1 MIKYQKNAYE
11 IANILRYFTYDVN
24 CRYPDTYSI
33 FHLAYDPNKTIYLW
47 SQWLPGIKP
56 KKNPHWKTQRKK
68 KETQRSH
75 SVWGCWQIVWQF
87 VCAIMFIN
95 SACCCL
101 SLASGI
107 KDQAPSPRI
116 SVLRKT
122 CETKTQDIP
131 STITHTHTHTHIAA
145 QKSWILSLVSRLSQV
160 MSATQICGGVG
171 GLGGLVEWGNVAWPL
186 TRCQLK
192 C

>member
-1 MIKYQKNAYE
+1 MWIVGILIPTLSFILHTIPTRQYTFE
-11 IANILRYFTYDVN
+11 ANDYRV
-24 CRYPDTYSI
+24 S
-33 FHLAYDPNKTIYLW
+33 
-47 SQWLPGIKP
+47 SQ